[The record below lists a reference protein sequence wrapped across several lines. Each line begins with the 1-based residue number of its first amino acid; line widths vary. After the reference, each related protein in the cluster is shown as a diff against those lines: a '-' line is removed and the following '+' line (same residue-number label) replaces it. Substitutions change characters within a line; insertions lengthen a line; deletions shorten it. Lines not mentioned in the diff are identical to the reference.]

1 MSCIWFCFRVP
12 FSYNPF
18 NRNGYIGL
26 LEEDDQSF
34 EEEARRRGF
43 ARRVQYLSRLDPRPN
58 SILVTYKKTVVSV
71 REWKPVSIYTEICII
86 WELLKFCTL
95 KFSSYYF
102 KHQLISTVCSSKNY
116 FPHCY
121 TPPQKKKRK
130 RKKKKLLI
138 YNQNKKLY
146 KHISFFSF
154 SLLQFLGHAFFNST
168 GIV

>member
-121 TPPQKKKRK
+121 TPPPPQKKKK
-130 RKKKKLLI
+130 RKKKKAFNLQPEQKI
-138 YNQNKKLY
+138 VQA
-146 KHISFFSF
+146 HQFFFSF
-154 SLLQFLGHAFFNST
+154 ITTVSWTCFL
-168 GIV
+168 